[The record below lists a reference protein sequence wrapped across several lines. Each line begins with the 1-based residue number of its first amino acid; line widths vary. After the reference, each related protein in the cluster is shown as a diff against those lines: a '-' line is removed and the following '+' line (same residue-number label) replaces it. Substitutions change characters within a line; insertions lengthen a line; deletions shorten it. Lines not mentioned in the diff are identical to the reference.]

1 MEAIFISAIIGFI
14 GGNVLMFFMKDRL
27 VQIDNSLHAKVDAI
41 PGQIATAANQL
52 ASHVTQAVSSIAPK
66 APPQ

>member
-41 PGQIATAANQL
+41 PGQIAAAANQL
-52 ASHVTQAVSSIAPK
+52 ASHVTATFTK